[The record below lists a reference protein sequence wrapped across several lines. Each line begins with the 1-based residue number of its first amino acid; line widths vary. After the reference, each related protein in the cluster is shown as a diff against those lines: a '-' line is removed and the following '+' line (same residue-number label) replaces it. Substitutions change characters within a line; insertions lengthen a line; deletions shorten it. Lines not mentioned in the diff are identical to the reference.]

1 MQIVREACV
10 GANENAISKGDAP
23 VQRREVLNLA
33 VITYDHSGVNVD
45 VLTDVTVSADS
56 SAFANLRA
64 VSNRGCIPDHRVGGH
79 FCRGMNPN
87 ARHRHG
93 TPHKTHLGLLVAG
106 VSQPWTVFQKPRPT
120 MKPRI

>member
-56 SAFANLRA
+56 SAFA
-64 VSNRGCIPDHRVGGH
+64 
-79 FCRGMNPN
+79 
-87 ARHRHG
+87 
-93 TPHKTHLGLLVAG
+93 
-106 VSQPWTVFQKPRPT
+106 
-120 MKPRI
+120 